1 MLARPRSVSGRPGT
15 AAASS
20 VTPGRPAGR
29 QRGGDLRGGAE
40 PAAQGRG
47 PARRW
52 RRAGGCGRRPRPP
65 RQGAAPELRREHRAP
80 AAVPAAKAAAAPA
93 ARPPRAAPSVPSSP
107 RGAAQRGA
115 AAATGG
121 PRAGRV
127 ATKPPPTPT
136 AAALPAVGGPDSPPA
151 QQRENER
158 GGMRPEARG
167 CRRRDAS
174 QLRALRDGAGGGEVR
189 NVGGAPPG
197 AGGTGAGPPPPAS
210 AGRGGAN
217 RTGQRFGLGKEPPQV
232 ASVGLFPRAR
242 RLLLSSSSCERA
254 KGREGKG
261 PGPVPPA
268 PGLPRTRRPAPAP
281 GTRRGQGWE
290 APPPGTAPASGWE
303 RRCPDP
309 PAPPFIL
316 ERGGGREIKAAPA
329 LPGAPGGGARCGG
342 AACCRP
348 GGALLPPI
356 AQGRGPWEGEA
367 RAHLPDGRRCGGAGP
382 EPPRAAEDRGRAG
395 QKGRCRPGRER
406 GALTHLEGRREPG
419 CTGGGL
425 RRSLLVWVTLNLASL

>member
-29 QRGGDLRGGAE
+29 QRGGDLRGGTE

-261 PGPVPPA
+261 KGPRPSPPPRGCPARGDPRRPPA
-268 PGLPRTRRPAPAP
+268 LDGGRAGRRRPRA
-281 GTRRGQGWE
+281 RRRRAAG
-290 APPPGTAPASGWE
+290 SG
-303 RRCPDP
+303 
-309 PAPPFIL
+309 
-316 ERGGGREIKAAPA
+316 AAPTH
-329 LPGAPGGGARCGG
+329 LRRRSSLSGAGGERSKRPRHYRGHREGGLG
-342 AACCRP
+342 AA
-348 GGALLPPI
+348 G
-356 AQGRGPWEGEA
+356 
-367 RAHLPDGRRCGGAGP
+367 
-382 EPPRAAEDRGRAG
+382 PRAAGPAGRSSF
-395 QKGRCRPGRER
+395 R
-406 GALTHLEGRREPG
+406 
-419 CTGGGL
+419 
-425 RRSLLVWVTLNLASL
+425 

>member
-174 QLRALRDGAGGGEVR
+174 QLRALRDGAGGARWETS
-189 NVGGAPPG
+189 GGPRREPG
-197 AGGTGAGPPPPAS
+197 GRERGRLRRLLRAAAGRTEPAS
-210 AGRGGAN
+210 ASASAKSRLRSRPSGSFRGLAGFYSA
-217 RTGQRFGLGKEPPQV
+217 
-232 ASVGLFPRAR
+232 PRAARER
-242 RLLLSSSSCERA
+242 REG
-254 KGREGKG
+254 KGKG
-261 PGPVPPA
+261 PGPSPPPRGCPARGDPRRPPA
-268 PGLPRTRRPAPAP
+268 LDGGRAGRRRPRA
-281 GTRRGQGWE
+281 RRRRAAG
-290 APPPGTAPASGWE
+290 SG
-303 RRCPDP
+303 
-309 PAPPFIL
+309 
-316 ERGGGREIKAAPA
+316 AAPTH
-329 LPGAPGGGARCGG
+329 LRRRSSLSGAGGERSKRPRHYRGHREGGLG
-342 AACCRP
+342 AA
-348 GGALLPPI
+348 G
-356 AQGRGPWEGEA
+356 
-367 RAHLPDGRRCGGAGP
+367 
-382 EPPRAAEDRGRAG
+382 PRAAGPAGRSSF
-395 QKGRCRPGRER
+395 R
-406 GALTHLEGRREPG
+406 
-419 CTGGGL
+419 
-425 RRSLLVWVTLNLASL
+425 